1 MKHLA
6 AFILIV
12 TTSLTVP
19 TLTKVIVEE
28 GSAAVLPCALSS
40 KQDITNVLF
49 DWMKGRQEV
58 FMYDAGDHY
67 NNGRPGQDK
76 QFKARVSH
84 LEEELKHGN
93 ASIRINNTRVSDSG
107 NYTCYFPRLNPPRVF
122 SVQLFVSPSYM
133 DRLAENILGASMTPY
148 TAILNATEGRVTLRC
163 EVPGVFPNQS

>member
-122 SVQLFVSPSYM
+122 SVQLFVTVQEVAHFPE
-133 DRLAENILGASMTPY
+133 RLLTLSSLLTVFLQY
-148 TAILNATEGRVTLRC
+148 TLRVYDTIYC
-163 EVPGVFPNQS
+163 HT